1 MIHLIVILHFLV
13 LVAGALSLAR
23 AWRHYRRE
31 RSAEARW
38 LLAAGALLT
47 LLMVIDALRIYAA
60 KNVSGAPSVLV
71 DLVGPATY
79 ALGTA
84 TVLSAA
90 AFAAAATDRSLPRP
104 ATLLFLCALPLA
116 FALGSS
122 PIPAAAYACLAA
134 ASAVYGFFL
143 AAKTR
148 GPGRTTAAA
157 VAALTAVHGLS
168 FAATNLFPAVP
179 DWIRRVPYS
188 QAIYL
193 ASVALGALY
202 FRGRGAR
209 TPLPSS
215 DVASRSAELGLSG
228 READIVAEVLLGKG
242 NAEIGEKLFISRST
256 VKNHVYNIYRK
267 LGIANRYELI
277 ALFSRE
283 RSE

>member
-13 LVAGALSLAR
+13 LAAGALSLAG
-23 AWRHYRRE
+23 AWRHCRRE

-47 LLMVIDALRIYAA
+47 LLMVLDALRIYAA
-60 KNVSGAPSVLV
+60 KNVSGAPAGLMG
-71 DLVGPATY
+71 LVGPTAY

-90 AFAAAATDRSLPRP
+90 ALAAAAAGQSLPRP
-104 ATLLFLCALPLA
+104 AALLFLCSLPLA
-116 FALGSS
+116 AALPRS
-122 PIPAAAYACLAA
+122 PIPAAAYACLTA
-134 ASAVYGFFL
+134 ASAVYGFVL
-143 AAKTR
+143 AARTR

-157 VAALTAVHGLS
+157 VAALTAAHGLA
-168 FAATNLFPAVP
+168 FAATTLLPGVP

-193 ASVALGALY
+193 ASIALGALY
-202 FRGRGAR
+202 FRGRGAG
-209 TPLPSS
+209 TPLPIP
-215 DVASRSAELGLSG
+215 DVAARSAELGLSG

-277 ALFSRE
+277 ARFSRE
-283 RSE
+283 RLE